1 MQLDAE
7 TALEIAEEVQTA
19 LNQDR
24 AVFNQSR
31 KELNNAWQDLAER
44 MSHESARSLY
54 LDELE
59 LRLIGEP
66 THQEMTNHG
75 A

>member
-1 MQLDAE
+1 MHLHAE
-7 TALEIAEEVQTA
+7 TALEVAEEVQAA

-24 AVFNQSR
+24 AVFNQYR

-59 LRLIGEP
+59 LRLTGEP
-66 THQEMTNHG
+66 THQEMMSVD
-75 A
+75 

>member
-1 MQLDAE
+1 
-7 TALEIAEEVQTA
+7 
-19 LNQDR
+19 
-24 AVFNQSR
+24 
-31 KELNNAWQDLAER
+31 